1 MRYRIELKIKM
12 TAYNKLKIA
21 ILAIITSQNI
31 HAITIDPIQIQSAPG
46 ELLYAEMN
54 FRQADPTAQIQ
65 ASLATPDDITTLGVV
80 HQPPGHLNFFT
91 RRDGAGNGVIT
102 ITSSRPLTD
111 AELNIIIKIQEGKAT
126 RLQHIKTPLA
136 RSTVS
141 NKTRS
146 STNEKALN
154 PISIVSEKEIALQ
167 LPESTQYQ
175 IEKQKIVSSQP
186 FEAPLT
192 LKQAAPPRLNTTVSA
207 QANLPQPQTLSTN
220 QVIANKAA
228 TDKTTADK
236 ITTDKNDTLTTQ
248 KNTVSASVKSPQPH
262 TSADPLVRKY
272 AETSAQDVAVKRV
285 IPSKQS
291 ADKASEQSTVKPKI
305 QASKPTGQPAHAP
318 QNSQHVVRSNESLW
332 AIASRVATAQNRP
345 INEVMKQIQANNQHA
360 FIQGDINRLRRGAAL
375 NLNSNLNAKE
385 KFKASTKTQAKIP
398 QHQSGK
404 AKYRLNQAEMS
415 LVAEREQDSASGSAK
430 KNTEM
435 NQTSNELSLKVM
447 TSREKTVKLQSDVTQ
462 LEMGLRHKDHRI
474 QLLNARLA
482 QLQQQLKAQQVEKK
496 PTH

>member
-1 MRYRIELKIKM
+1 MRYKTELKIKM

-21 ILAIITSQNI
+21 ILAIIASQNI
-31 HAITIDPIQIQSAPG
+31 YAITIDPIQIQSAPG
-46 ELLYAEMN
+46 ELLYAEMS

-65 ASLATPDDITTLGVV
+65 ASLATLEDITTLGVV

-136 RSTVS
+136 RITAS

-375 NLNSNLNAKE
+375 NLNSNLDAKE
-385 KFKASTKTQAKIP
+385 KFKVSTKTQAKIP

-415 LVAEREQDSASGSAK
+415 LVAEKEQDSASGSAK

-435 NQTSNELSLKVM
+435 KQTSNELSLKVM

-482 QLQQQLKAQQVEKK
+482 QLQQQLKTQQVEKK

>member
-1 MRYRIELKIKM
+1 M

-21 ILAIITSQNI
+21 ILAIIASQNI
-31 HAITIDPIQIQSAPG
+31 YAITIDPIQIQSAPG

-65 ASLATPDDITTLGVV
+65 ASLATLEDITTLGVV

-126 RLQHIKTPLA
+126 RLQHIKTPLTRITA
-136 RSTVS
+136 S

-236 ITTDKNDTLTTQ
+236 ITTDKKDTLTTQ

-291 ADKASEQSTVKPKI
+291 ADKALKQSTVKPKI

-318 QNSQHVVRSNESLW
+318 QNNQHVVQSNESLW

-375 NLNSNLNAKE
+375 NLNSNLDAKE

-415 LVAEREQDSASGSAK
+415 LVAEKEQDSASGSAK

>member
-1 MRYRIELKIKM
+1 M

-21 ILAIITSQNI
+21 ILAIIASQNI
-31 HAITIDPIQIQSAPG
+31 YAITIDPIQIQSAPG

-136 RSTVS
+136 RITAS

-236 ITTDKNDTLTTQ
+236 ITTDKKDTLTTQ

-272 AETSAQDVAVKRV
+272 AETSGQDVAVKRV

-291 ADKASEQSTVKPKI
+291 ADKALEQNTVKPKI

-375 NLNSNLNAKE
+375 NLNSNLDAKE
-385 KFKASTKTQAKIP
+385 KFKASTKTQAKIS

-404 AKYRLNQAEMS
+404 AKYRLNHAEMS
-415 LVAEREQDSASGSAK
+415 LVAEKEQDSASGSAK

>member
-1 MRYRIELKIKM
+1 M

-21 ILAIITSQNI
+21 ILAIIASQNI
-31 HAITIDPIQIQSAPG
+31 YAITIDPIQIQSAPG

-136 RSTVS
+136 RITAS

-192 LKQAAPPRLNTTVSA
+192 LQQAAPPRLNTTVSA
-207 QANLPQPQTLSTN
+207 QANVPQPQALSTN

-236 ITTDKNDTLTTQ
+236 ITTDKKDTLTTQ

-262 TSADPLVRKY
+262 ASADPLVRKY

-291 ADKASEQSTVKPKI
+291 ADKALEQNTVKPKI

-375 NLNSNLNAKE
+375 NLNSNLDAKE

-415 LVAEREQDSASGSAK
+415 LVAEKEQDSASGSAK

>member
-1 MRYRIELKIKM
+1 MRYKTELKIKM

-21 ILAIITSQNI
+21 ILAIIASQNI
-31 HAITIDPIQIQSAPG
+31 YAITIDPIQIQSAPG

-65 ASLATPDDITTLGVV
+65 ASLATLEDITTLGLV

-175 IEKQKIVSSQP
+175 IEKQKKVSSQP

-192 LKQAAPPRLNTTVSA
+192 LQQAAPPRLNTTVSA
-207 QANLPQPQTLSTN
+207 QANVPQPQALSTN

-236 ITTDKNDTLTTQ
+236 ITTDKKDTLTTQ

-272 AETSAQDVAVKRV
+272 AETSAQNVAVKRV

-291 ADKASEQSTVKPKI
+291 ADKALEQSTVKPKI

-318 QNSQHVVRSNESLW
+318 QNSQHVVQSNESLW
-332 AIASRVATAQNRP
+332 AIASRLATAQNRP

-375 NLNSNLNAKE
+375 NLNSNLDAKE
-385 KFKASTKTQAKIP
+385 KFKTSTKTQAKIP

-415 LVAEREQDSASGSAK
+415 LVAEKEQDSASGSAK

-462 LEMGLRHKDHRI
+462 LEMVLRHKDHRI

>member
-1 MRYRIELKIKM
+1 M

-21 ILAIITSQNI
+21 ILAIIASQNI
-31 HAITIDPIQIQSAPG
+31 YAITIDPIQIQSAPG

-65 ASLATPDDITTLGVV
+65 ASLATLEDITTLGVV

-136 RSTVS
+136 RSTAS

-154 PISIVSEKEIALQ
+154 PISIISEKEIALQ

-207 QANLPQPQTLSTN
+207 QANVPQPQALSTN

-236 ITTDKNDTLTTQ
+236 ITTDKKDTLTTQ

-285 IPSKQS
+285 IPSKQN
-291 ADKASEQSTVKPKI
+291 ADKALEQSTVKPKI
-305 QASKPTGQPAHAP
+305 QASKPTGQPTHAP

-415 LVAEREQDSASGSAK
+415 LVAEKEQDSASGSAK

>member
-1 MRYRIELKIKM
+1 MRYKTELKIKM

-21 ILAIITSQNI
+21 ILAIIASQNI
-31 HAITIDPIQIQSAPG
+31 YAITIDPIQIQSAPG

-136 RSTVS
+136 RSTAS

-192 LKQAAPPRLNTTVSA
+192 LQQAAPPRLNTTVSA

-272 AETSAQDVAVKRV
+272 AETSGQDVAVKRV

-291 ADKASEQSTVKPKI
+291 ADKALEQSTVKPKI

-375 NLNSNLNAKE
+375 NLNSNLDAKE
-385 KFKASTKTQAKIP
+385 KFKVSTKTQAKIP

-415 LVAEREQDSASGSAK
+415 LVAEKEQDSASGSAK